1 MKPSPDVIDYEQLK
15 RKEVFK
21 SSVCV
26 ENEVDAWEEDR
37 NEIIIDDLLDMSY
50 LRRFFENFI
59 FLNRIFSLQETPRN

>member
-15 RKEVFK
+15 RNEVFK

-37 NEIIIDDLLDMSY
+37 NDIVIDDLLDMSY
-50 LRRFFENFI
+50 LRRFFRK
-59 FLNRIFSLQETPRN
+59 FLFF